1 MDRNEITEAEPT
13 FKTSPP
19 QPSQI
24 VIVSPAL
31 KVNRQICCRTAT
43 SIIRGI
49 RI

>member
-31 KVNRQICCRTAT
+31 KVNRQTFCSAAN
-43 SIIRGI
+43 SIIRDI